1 MSRQFFRQIS
11 EHLVAMQYGL
21 VETTL
26 RGIEDF
32 LAGPNVLRDG
42 GVAAMGA
49 IRAAR
54 AEYPET
60 VKHSAAEP
68 PVRMSDIVVRRAE
81 GEPSRMMLIL
91 IKRSIYQWLGRTQH
105 GLIGVPREDAHWW
118 HISLFDHVVVT
129 DASQSGVRIR
139 QRDKAK
145 AKDLLVRTVR
155 VLRRLR
161 RELPTVTERYRA
173 AAPELTSAQNWE
185 RLYGS

>member
-1 MSRQFFRQIS
+1 
-11 EHLVAMQYGL
+11 
-21 VETTL
+21 
-26 RGIEDF
+26 
-32 LAGPNVLRDG
+32 
-42 GVAAMGA
+42 
-49 IRAAR
+49 
-54 AEYPET
+54 
-60 VKHSAAEP
+60 
-68 PVRMSDIVVRRAE
+68 
-81 GEPSRMMLIL
+81 MLIL
-91 IKRSIYQWLGRTQH
+91 IKRAIYQWLGRTQH